1 MSRGQVDLID
11 MQSQPDGDFKFILNY
26 QDHFSKFCVLRPLK
40 FKTASAVAEILV
52 EIFSLMG
59 PPTILQ
65 SDNGREFK
73 NQEIKNE
80 VLKMW
85 PGLKMVNGKPRHSQS
100 QGSVERANRD
110 VENLLACWQAE
121 NNSTNWSK
129 ALNIIQFQK
138 NSKWFKL
145 CNLQ

>member
-1 MSRGQVDLID
+1 MVNSN
-11 MQSQPDGDFKFILNY
+11 FTLNY
-26 QDHFSKFCVLRPLK
+26 QDHFSKFCVLRPLQHK
-40 FKTASAVAEILV
+40 NASSVAKVLV

-85 PGLKMVNGKPRHSQS
+85 PGLKMVNGKPRHSKS
-100 QGSVERANRD
+100 QGQVERANRD
-110 VENLLACWQAE
+110 VENLLACWQGE
-121 NNSTNWSK
+121 DNSTNWSA
-129 ALNIIQFQK
+129 ALNFVQFQK
-138 NSKWFKL
+138 NSMWHEGINREL
-145 CNLQ
+145 YMAGWWSGLH

>member
-1 MSRGQVDLID
+1 M
-11 MQSQPDGDFKFILNY
+11 
-26 QDHFSKFCVLRPLK
+26 LRPLK

-85 PGLKMVNGKPRHSQS
+85 PGLKMVDGKPRHSQS

-110 VENLLACWQAE
+110 VENLLACQA
-121 NNSTNWSK
+121 NNSK
-129 ALNIIQFQK
+129 CKK
-138 NSKWFKL
+138 NFVIPGV
-145 CNLQ
+145 